1 MMAGRRVWLAAVC
14 VLWAHTCSAFYAP
27 QVLVRGTGSI
37 FPGAASARLPPVAVP
52 AQRRA
57 PASFLTS
64 TRMQFESLTE
74 RMSSAMQRLSGNKEI
89 SDSNIQSALKDV
101 RRSLLEADVN
111 LQVADG
117 LIQDISKRAIGME
130 VVEGVTPEQQFV
142 KIMQEELTN
151 ILGGA
156 QAPLARKEKGQGP
169 TVVLMCGLQGT
180 GKTTACGK
188 LSLFCK
194 EEEVPRKV
202 LLVACDVYRPAAI
215 EQLQTLAK
223 QTGTEVY
230 SAGTDKNPVDIARD
244 AYNYA
249 VQNDFDTIIVDT
261 AGRQVID
268 APLMRELKAIKN
280 VVRPDEVLLV
290 VDAMTG
296 QEAANLTKAFN
307 DNVGIT
313 GAILTKL
320 DGDTRGGAALS
331 VRAISGAP
339 IKFTGVGEKVEAL
352 SPFYPERMASR
363 ILGMGDVVTMVEK
376 AQKVVDEKEAERL
389 AKKMVSDNYDFEDF
403 ISQSRAIKQMG
414 SLGGMLKMMPGA
426 AGISAGKLA
435 EAEERLKVSESMISS
450 MTKKERKNPL
460 LLTSDITARS
470 RLERIAK
477 GSGRSLRQAS
487 EFIDDFNRMR
497 MMMKNMGKMAFDQAN
512 GKGGDSQ
519 IDPMSLGNRKAR
531 RSAGKSKKAKMPK
544 AKGFG

>member
-1 MMAGRRVWLAAVC
+1 MPN
-14 VLWAHTCSAFYAP
+14 AHSH
-27 QVLVRGTGSI
+27 LVFS
-37 FPGAASARLPPVAVP
+37 S
-52 AQRRA
+52 
-57 PASFLTS
+57 TS
-64 TRMQFESLTE
+64 P
-74 RMSSAMQRLSGNKEI
+74 RLSGNKEI
-89 SDSNIQSALKDV
+89 SDNNIATALKDV

-111 LQVADG
+111 INVADD
-117 LIQDISKRAIGME
+117 LIKEISTRAVGME
-130 VVEGVTPEQQFV
+130 VVKGVTPAQQFV
-142 KIMQEELTN
+142 KIMTEELTK

-156 QAPLARKEKGQGP
+156 QAPLARKAKGQGP
-169 TVVLMCGLQGT
+169 TVILMCGLQGT

-188 LSLFCK
+188 LSLYCK
-194 EEEVPRKV
+194 EEKEPRKV

-215 EQLQTLAK
+215 EQLQLLAK

-230 SAGTDKNPVDIARD
+230 SAGTDKSPVDIARD
-244 AYNYA
+244 AYNFA

-268 APLMRELKAIKN
+268 EPLMRELKAIKN

-307 DNVGIT
+307 DNIGIT

-363 ILGMGDVVTMVEK
+363 ILGMGDVVTMVET

-389 AKKMVSDNYDFEDF
+389 AQKMVSDKYDFDDF
-403 ISQSRAIKQMG
+403 VSQSRAIKQMG

-435 EAEERLKVSESMISS
+435 EAEERLKVSESMIGS
-450 MTKKERKNPL
+450 MTKMERKDPS
-460 LLTSDITARS
+460 LLTMDITAQS
-470 RLERIAK
+470 RIKRIAK
-477 GSGRSLRQAS
+477 GSGRSLRQAA
-487 EFIDDFNRMR
+487 EFIDDFNRMK
-497 MMMKNMGKMAFDQAN
+497 MMMKNMGKMAFDQA
-512 GKGGDSQ
+512 KGGPGASNA
-519 IDPMSLGNRKAR
+519 IDPMALGNRQSR
-531 RSAGKSKKAKMPK
+531 RSTGKKNKVKAPK
-544 AKGFG
+544 SKGFG